1 MTQYIGISMVAIV
14 ITLCIGIMSNIVTEN
29 IFKQME
35 KHRNRMADRRWAEVG
50 KFVCQIR
57 ENFKD
62 EMDKILEKTNING
75 AKKVMA
81 RYDEIIDKFH
91 KEGVKVEDIDLG
103 DK

>member
-14 ITLCIGIMSNIVTEN
+14 ITLCIGIMSSIVTEN

-35 KHRNRMADRRWAEVG
+35 KHRNRVADRRWAEVG
-50 KFVCQIR
+50 KFMCQIR

-62 EMDKILEKTNING
+62 EIDKMLEKTSMNSV
-75 AKKVMA
+75 KKAMTQ
-81 RYDEIIDKFH
+81 YDELIDKVH
-91 KEGVKVEDIDLG
+91 EKGDRVEDIDLG

>member
-35 KHRNRMADRRWAEVG
+35 KHRNRVADRRWAEVG

-57 ENFKD
+57 ENFK
-62 EMDKILEKTNING
+62 EEIDKILEKTNMNNVQ
-75 AKKVMA
+75 KVMNE
-81 RYDEIIDKFH
+81 YDGLIEKVH
-91 KEGVKVEDIDLG
+91 EKGGKVEDIDLG

>member
-57 ENFKD
+57 ENFK
-62 EMDKILEKTNING
+62 EEIDKILEKTNMNHVQ
-75 AKKVMA
+75 KVMNE
-81 RYDEIIDKFH
+81 YDGLIEKVHEKGDR
-91 KEGVKVEDIDLG
+91 VEDIDLG